1 MLEGTGDV
9 TKVIDLPERLHY
21 KTIWLS
27 DIHLGFKDCRAEY
40 LLNFLSRVECET
52 VYLVGDVVDLWSLKR
67 TLYWPSSHYEVLRKL
82 FRMANSGTRVV
93 YIPGNHDEPFR
104 DYVGHIFGPIEVKR
118 EAVYTSVSGKRL
130 LMFHGDCLDEH
141 IRLSKWESL
150 IGDYAYDLLLFVNR
164 WANFFRR
171 RFGRH
176 YWSLAT
182 YIKQR
187 IPNAVQ
193 VIDVFEQAAVKAARD
208 RGLDGV
214 ICGHIHQPAL
224 KEIDGLLYCND
235 GDWIENCTV
244 LGETH
249 EGHFEL
255 LNWTERMQM
264 LDRRHSE
271 VSADSAKVYPLYRA
285 G

>member
-1 MLEGTGDV
+1 MSVET
-9 TKVIDLPERLHY
+9 RNRY

-27 DIHLGFKDCRAEY
+27 DIHLGFKDCRADY
-40 LLNFLSRVECET
+40 LLNFLNSVECET
-52 VYLVGDVVDLWSLKR
+52 LYLVGDVVDLWALKR
-67 TLYWPSSHYEVLRKL
+67 TFHWPASHYDVVRAL
-82 FRMANSGTRVV
+82 FAKASEGTRVV
-93 YIPGNHDEPFR
+93 YIPGNHDEPMR
-104 DYVGHIFGPIEVKR
+104 DYVGHILGPIEIKR
-118 EAVYTSVSGKRL
+118 EAIHTTVSGKRL

-141 IRLSKWESL
+141 ILLSKWENL
-150 IGDYAYDLLLFVNR
+150 IGDAAYDFLLFLNR

-171 RFGRH
+171 RFGRN

-187 IPNAVQ
+187 IPNARQ
-193 VIDVFEQAAVKAARD
+193 VITVFEDAAVKEAAR

-224 KEIDGLLYCND
+224 KKIKGLLYCND
-235 GDWIENCTV
+235 GDWIENCTL

-249 EGHFEL
+249 EGNLEL
-255 LNWTERMQM
+255 VQWTEHQTLLQSMTGNGGRVKAEI
-264 LDRRHSE
+264 L
-271 VSADSAKVYPLYRA
+271 PLRRA

>member
-1 MLEGTGDV
+1 M
-9 TKVIDLPERLHY
+9 RY
-21 KTIWLS
+21 KTVWLS

-40 LLNFLSRVECET
+40 LLDFLAKVECDSI
-52 VYLVGDVVDLWSLKR
+52 YLIGDVIDLWAMKRSLF
-67 TLYWPSSHYEVLRKL
+67 WPSSHYDVLRSL
-82 FRMANSGTRVV
+82 FNKANAGTRIV

-104 DYVGHIFGPIEVKR
+104 DYVGNIFGPIEIRKD
-118 EAVYTSVSGKRL
+118 AVYTTVKGKRL

-141 IRLSKWESL
+141 IQLRKWENL
-150 IGDYAYDLLLFVNR
+150 IGDAAYDLLLFLNR

-171 RFGRH
+171 RSGRH

-187 IPNAVQ
+187 IPNARQ
-193 VIDVFEQAAVKAARD
+193 VIEVFEQAAVQEAAARN
-208 RGLDGV
+208 LDGV

-244 LGETH
+244 LTEDDAGNM
-249 EGHFEL
+249 EL
-255 LNWTERMQM
+255 LQWTEKQTS
-264 LDRRHSE
+264 LDKWLVNE
-271 VSADSAKVYPLYRA
+271 TPAQVLPLRQA
-285 G
+285 S

>member
-1 MLEGTGDV
+1 V
-9 TKVIDLPERLHY
+9 TAQTHY

-27 DIHLGFKDCRAEY
+27 DIHLGFKDCRADY
-40 LLNFLSRVECET
+40 LLDFLNRVDCET
-52 VYLVGDVVDLWSLKR
+52 IYLVGDVVDLWAMKR
-67 TLYWPSSHYEVLRKL
+67 SLYWPPSHYEVLRTL
-82 FRMANSGTRVV
+82 FHKANAGTRVV

-104 DYVGHIFGPIEVKR
+104 DYVGNIFGPIEIRK
-118 EAVYTSVSGKRL
+118 EAVYTTVKGKRL
-130 LMFHGDCLDEH
+130 LMFHGDILDEH
-141 IRLSKWESL
+141 MQLRKWESL
-150 IGDYAYDLLLFVNR
+150 IGDAAYDLLLFLNR

-187 IPNAVQ
+187 IPNARQ
-193 VIDVFEQAAVKAARD
+193 VIDVFERAAVKEAER

-235 GDWIENCTV
+235 GDWIENCT
-244 LGETH
+244 LLSESHDGEL
-249 EGHFEL
+249 EL
-255 LNWTERMQM
+255 LQWTETQQS
-264 LDRRHSE
+264 LDKIGE
-271 VSADSAKVYPLYRA
+271 PKSADVLPMRRA
-285 G
+285 S

>member
-1 MLEGTGDV
+1 MIEKLT
-9 TKVIDLPERLHY
+9 Y

-40 LLNFLSRVECET
+40 LLDFLSRVECDT
-52 VYLVGDVVDLWSLKR
+52 IYLVGDVVDLWAMKR
-67 TLYWPSSHYEVLRKL
+67 TLFWPPSHYDVVRRL
-82 FRMANSGTRVV
+82 FHMANSGTRVV

-104 DYVGHIFGPIEVKR
+104 DYTDNLFGPIEVKR
-118 EAVYTSVSGKRL
+118 EAIYTTVTGKRL
-130 LMFHGDCLDEH
+130 LMFHGDILDEH
-141 IRLSKWESL
+141 IQLSKWEDL
-150 IGDYAYDLLLFVNR
+150 IGDAAYDLLLFLNR

-187 IPNAVQ
+187 IPNARQ
-193 VIDVFEQAAVKAARD
+193 VIDVFEEAAVREAKR

-244 LGETH
+244 LGETA
-249 EGHFEL
+249 EGKLEL
-255 LNWTERMQM
+255 LNWTERQTL
-264 LDRRHSE
+264 LDSLHHDGE
-271 VSADSAKVYPLYRA
+271 PASADILPLRRA

>member
-1 MLEGTGDV
+1 MTAQ
-9 TKVIDLPERLHY
+9 THY

-27 DIHLGFKDCRAEY
+27 DIHLGFKDCRADY
-40 LLNFLSRVECET
+40 LLDFLNRVDCET
-52 VYLVGDVVDLWSLKR
+52 IYLVGDVVDLWAMKR
-67 TLYWPSSHYEVLRKL
+67 SLYWPPSHYEVLRTL
-82 FRMANSGTRVV
+82 FHKANAGTRVV

-104 DYVGHIFGPIEVKR
+104 DYVGNIFGPIEIRK
-118 EAVYTSVSGKRL
+118 EAVYTTVKGKRL
-130 LMFHGDCLDEH
+130 LMFHGDILDEH
-141 IRLSKWESL
+141 MQLRKWESL
-150 IGDYAYDLLLFVNR
+150 IGDAAYDLLLFLNR

-187 IPNAVQ
+187 IPNARQ
-193 VIDVFEQAAVKAARD
+193 VIDVFERAAVKEAER

-235 GDWIENCTV
+235 GDWIENCT
-244 LGETH
+244 LLSENHDGEL
-249 EGHFEL
+249 EL
-255 LNWTERMQM
+255 LQWTETQQS
-264 LDRRHSE
+264 LDKIGE
-271 VSADSAKVYPLYRA
+271 PKSADVLPMRRA
-285 G
+285 S